1 MIFLGLTPKRYA
13 PLGGAANDA
22 DAQAFI
28 TAAGITDVTQ
38 QSAVNQLVLD
48 LKGYSIWTKMLGLY
62 PILGGSASSHA
73 VNLKTPGTY
82 NLTFALGVTHSS
94 TGITGNGIS
103 GYANT
108 SISTSLTGLNNGH
121 LSYYSRTN
129 NSATEVEMGALK
141 SSPNSYTDLALRQ
154 AGGAYIRYNNGGGGT
169 YATNTDSKGFYIGNR
184 TASNVLK
191 LFKNGSSIQ
200 SLTTLSSATTTNN
213 IFILAVNNLGTA
225 ASYSIKECALASIG
239 DGLTDTEATNFNT
252 AVNTFQTTLGRNV

>member
-1 MIFLGLTPKRYA
+1 MILSLGITPKRFA
-13 PLGGAANDA
+13 PLGSSNDA

-28 TAAGITDVTQ
+28 TAAGITDATQ

-48 LKGYSIWTKMLGLY
+48 LKSANIWTKMLGLY

-82 NLTFALGVTHSS
+82 NLSFATGVTHSS
-94 TGITGNGIS
+94 TGMNGNGTS
-103 GYANT
+103 YANT

-129 NSATEVEMGALK
+129 NSATEVEIGALK

-154 AGGAYIRYNNGGGGT
+154 AGGAYIRYNNGGAGT
-169 YATNTDSKGFYIGNR
+169 YVSNADSKGFYIGNR

-200 SLTTLSSATTTNN
+200 NLTTVSSATTTNN

-225 ASYSIKECALASIG
+225 GSYSIKECAFASIG
-239 DGLTDTEATNFNT
+239 DGLTDTEASNFYTAINT
-252 AVNTFQTTLGRNV
+252 YQTTLGRNV